1 MIIILNVLQTTYIHS
16 PFNINGVV
24 ASQSGITTQ
33 GVSDTWI
40 HIPWRSCDRKFA
52 CHSELG
58 LPRYG

>member
-1 MIIILNVLQTTYIHS
+1 M
-16 PFNINGVV
+16 NGVV